1 MNRTIPAIET
11 RYNGINFRSRLEAK
25 WAAMFDLLRW
35 GWTYEPTDFNGWIPD
50 FAIHGKEIV
59 YVEVKPVSE
68 FPKEVAQKIDRSGC
82 SDEVLIVG
90 MLGPMWGDEFDYPI
104 VGWLRE
110 PTVPYDSRRTKLGPD
125 DFWWDTAPMSR
136 YKNEGPNGRI
146 GFCHSGASF
155 TDRISGGYDGGSFG
169 SFPVTQEEITMLWRE
184 ASNRTRWNPKQ

>member
-68 FPKEVAQKIDRSGC
+68 FPEEVAQKIDRSGC

-110 PTVPYDSRRTKLGPD
+110 KTVPYDSCRTKLGPD

-146 GFCHSGASF
+146 GFCHSGMSF
-155 TDRISGGYDGGSFG
+155 VDRISGGHDGGSFG

>member
-25 WAAMFDLLRW
+25 WAAMFDMLGW
-35 GWTYEPTDFNGWIPD
+35 GWTYEPTDFKGWIPD

-59 YVEVKPVSE
+59 YVEVKPVLK
-68 FPKEVAQKIDRSGC
+68 FPEDVAQKIDQSGC

-90 MLGPMWGDEFDYPI
+90 MLGPMWSQDCDYPI

-110 PTVPYDSRRTKLGPD
+110 GLGPEN
-125 DFWWDTAPMSR
+125 FWWEPAPMAR
-136 YKNEGPNGRI
+136 YKGEDRI
-146 GFCHSGASF
+146 GFCHSVGSYV
-155 TDRISGGYDGGSFG
+155 DRISGRYDGGSYG
-169 SFPVTQEEITMLWRE
+169 SFPVNQHEVTMLWRE